1 MGLATKSLCRPGW
14 LNREAFRRRLLQSGR
29 RRRYRPVR
37 TLEDR
42 ETSVRSNWRALRQC
56 APGGLQAV
64 LSNLA
69 ARPGYDVE
77 AVGHADKQIGDGCQ
91 DARDV
96 TLALQVFKEH
106 DIAGVYGMFFS
117 TRHFDFDFSG
127 HGNRK
132 LPSRGAMPVFNGA
145 GGVLSVSK
153 SYDGC
158 RARPT
163 GSARFGCDGQLLD
176 LRIAVGVRINTNHAL
191 AGGGRSFL
199 RRCVPSS
206 RKCTRDGRDTAQTQ

>member
-42 ETSVRSNWRALRQC
+42 ETSVRSNWIALRRC
-56 APGGLQAV
+56 APGGLQDRSSLV

-77 AVGHADKQIGDGCQ
+77 AVGHADKQIGDGRQ

-117 TRHFDFDFSG
+117 TRHFDFDFSR
-127 HGNRK
+127 HRNRK
-132 LPSRGAMPVFNGA
+132 QTARGAMQV
-145 GGVLSVSK
+145 
-153 SYDGC
+153 
-158 RARPT
+158 
-163 GSARFGCDGQLLD
+163 
-176 LRIAVGVRINTNHAL
+176 
-191 AGGGRSFL
+191 
-199 RRCVPSS
+199 
-206 RKCTRDGRDTAQTQ
+206 